1 MNKLQIHLG
10 LGSKPVV
17 WSVSYLSPVNK
28 CHFKPEVFMQHS
40 AHPHLPC
47 ICFLTL
53 AGFTW
58 LNDQLLWPHLY
69 MYLPSCYVFAR
80 WARVSLPVP
89 EGLLTLA
96 SGQPGYPAHSGRT
109 GRDRKG
115 CRLLPAAGRRKV
127 SGCLYPLI
135 APTSSGLCLGRTAFI
150 NATINNQL
158 MNNQTYQL
166 SFYVFSICWT
176 SFGYLTSMPLIVF
189 RLLWMLRCW
198 ASADYCKSNSRFP
211 YAPSVRVTHGNRT
224 KPFQQPEMGAALSRP
239 YLKTIHFTFHLAEAS
254 WDKPRYTEMQS
265 CDNHLTFFI
274 VRKYS
279 LILKWFL
286 NKNISLIS

>member
-1 MNKLQIHLG
+1 
-10 LGSKPVV
+10 
-17 WSVSYLSPVNK
+17 
-28 CHFKPEVFMQHS
+28 
-40 AHPHLPC
+40 
-47 ICFLTL
+47 
-53 AGFTW
+53 
-58 LNDQLLWPHLY
+58 
-69 MYLPSCYVFAR
+69 
-80 WARVSLPVP
+80 
-89 EGLLTLA
+89 
-96 SGQPGYPAHSGRT
+96 
-109 GRDRKG
+109 
-115 CRLLPAAGRRKV
+115 
-127 SGCLYPLI
+127 
-135 APTSSGLCLGRTAFI
+135 
-150 NATINNQL
+150 

-224 KPFQQPEMGAALSRP
+224 KPFQQPETGAALSRP
-239 YLKTIHFTFHLAEAS
+239 YLKTIHFTLHLAEAS

-279 LILKWFL
+279 LILKCCFSTKTFHLFPNMIWSSRS
-286 NKNISLIS
+286 ISLSFTWLQSHHQVLSINFLHTHNVIAVINTTVLSFRRYLIIPQ

>member
-53 AGFTW
+53 ARFTW

-96 SGQPGYPAHSGRT
+96 SGQPGYPAHSGRN
-109 GRDRKG
+109 RARQE
-115 CRLLPAAGRRKV
+115 RLPAAASGGTEKGQRLFVPSHCSHILRPV
-127 SGCLYPLI
+127 SGQDCI
-135 APTSSGLCLGRTAFI
+135 
-150 NATINNQL
+150 
-158 MNNQTYQL
+158 YQCH
-166 SFYVFSICWT
+166 Y
-176 SFGYLTSMPLIVF
+176 
-189 RLLWMLRCW
+189 
-198 ASADYCKSNSRFP
+198 
-211 YAPSVRVTHGNRT
+211 
-224 KPFQQPEMGAALSRP
+224 Q
-239 YLKTIHFTFHLAEAS
+239 
-254 WDKPRYTEMQS
+254 
-265 CDNHLTFFI
+265 
-274 VRKYS
+274 
-279 LILKWFL
+279 
-286 NKNISLIS
+286 